1 MLSGESKIMRYV
13 MGIDVG
19 TNATKGVLVDEKCQ
33 IIQICE
39 TLHDMENPATNVFEM
54 DAEKIWWGDVC
65 KISKQLLEKSGISA
79 EQVKAL
85 GISALGCDCVPVDR
99 NGNAL
104 CKAILYGIDSRNHEE
119 ISWLNEYYG
128 EEAVNVFGHE
138 ICSSDIAPKILWIK
152 NHLPEV
158 YEKTYKFL
166 TASSFLTGKLT
177 GRYCI
182 DRYLAEDFLPLY
194 NLEKNCVSEEGCKLF
209 CRPDQMAE
217 LMSATEVAGVITEK
231 AAIETGLMSGTKVLT
246 GTGDSGAE
254 AISTGVFQPGDLMVQ
269 LGSTCY
275 LVYLADRLIQDTRVW
290 PGTFI
295 IPDICR
301 MKKQIPIMKSIRI
314 FSKNY
319 MS

>member
-1 MLSGESKIMRYV
+1 
-13 MGIDVG
+13 
-19 TNATKGVLVDEKCQ
+19 
-33 IIQICE
+33 
-39 TLHDMENPATNVFEM
+39 MENPATNVFEM

-85 GISALGCDCVPVDR
+85 GISALGCDCVPVDQ

-166 TASSFLTGKLT
+166 TASSFLTGKLA

-194 NLEKNCVSEEGCKLF
+194 NLENKEKTH
-209 CRPDQMAE
+209 R
-217 LMSATEVAGVITEK
+217 ITE
-231 AAIETGLMSGTKVLT
+231 E
-246 GTGDSGAE
+246 
-254 AISTGVFQPGDLMVQ
+254 
-269 LGSTCY
+269 
-275 LVYLADRLIQDTRVW
+275 
-290 PGTFI
+290 
-295 IPDICR
+295 
-301 MKKQIPIMKSIRI
+301 MKSYVS
-314 FSKNY
+314 FFLVSL
-319 MS
+319 